1 MSKYKIEHNK
11 PECIGCGVCA
21 ALAEKFW
28 EMDNEGKS
36 HLISSKDLDNR
47 QGWETRSI
55 EHHDFKINLES
66 AESCPVNVIHIK
78 DKDGNQII

>member
-1 MSKYKIEHNK
+1 MQNKYKIEHNK

-28 EMDNEGKS
+28 EIDEEGKS
-36 HLISSKDLDNR
+36 HLINSQKIKE
-47 QGWETRSI
+47 GWETLEI
-55 EHHDFKINLES
+55 EDQNFKINLES

-78 DKDGNQII
+78 DRNGDQII